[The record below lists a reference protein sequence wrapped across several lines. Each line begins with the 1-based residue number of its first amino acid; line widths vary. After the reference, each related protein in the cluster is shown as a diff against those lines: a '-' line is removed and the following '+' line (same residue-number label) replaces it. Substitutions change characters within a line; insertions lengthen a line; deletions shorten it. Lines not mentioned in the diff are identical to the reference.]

1 MFLSITTGRQAGLFS
16 TPFSTAELKNQS
28 MCDLAQRDPTHAQF
42 KKKSHCGNKRGR
54 WSPAGFSTTNA
65 ASGQRTV
72 DFGFMKTEHFPIL
85 PLSK

>member
-42 KKKSHCGNKRGR
+42 KKNHIAEIKEEDGHLLDLARQMQHPVSER
-54 WSPAGFSTTNA
+54 
-65 ASGQRTV
+65 
-72 DFGFMKTEHFPIL
+72 
-85 PLSK
+85 